1 MTSLHLLLITTKS
14 NVWPSIH
21 FSICVRCALCSYV
34 TLLGRLTW
42 LTVTLHSN
50 PTHTLCQNG
59 ETVHKREIMHTT
71 PQTWSPQPW
80 HPNLTTFKKI
90 INYIILNFNY
100 LPKARSAL
108 NWAKSLMDCK
118 LSSAFWKICTVTN
131 GQTQELIF
139 EEVSSRSNLAVEY
152 LSVCCPPLLRI
163 YKVTRAGYGNVW
175 GALIGGKTPLRKL
188 VALWGKT
195 CYSSWHMYLPN
206 LLQQNLQK

>member
-118 LSSAFWKICTVTN
+118 LSSAFWKICAVTN

-152 LSVCCPPLLRI
+152 LNVCCPPLLRI

>member
-80 HPNLTTFKKI
+80 HPNLTTFKK
-90 INYIILNFNY
+90 LHHLEFQ
-100 LPKARSAL
+100 LF
-108 NWAKSLMDCK
+108 AKSQISFELGQITHGLQTFLCILENLRCDERANTRANFWRSEFAFESGCRISERL
-118 LSSAFWKICTVTN
+118 LSSST
-131 GQTQELIF
+131 EDL
-139 EEVSSRSNLAVEY
+139 
-152 LSVCCPPLLRI
+152 
-163 YKVTRAGYGNVW
+163 
-175 GALIGGKTPLRKL
+175 
-188 VALWGKT
+188 
-195 CYSSWHMYLPN
+195 
-206 LLQQNLQK
+206 